1 MLFLPGLETW
11 IFLKNLMTDTRPA
24 STLRYF
30 AIINAGSSSYKFS
43 VFEEMLDG
51 RLERHTFGDIEG
63 VGSADPYFIARDSYR
78 RILNQHS
85 WGARQSSEYLLE
97 FLIDWIEI
105 HLSPNRLHAVG
116 HRMVHGGP
124 DFLEPSLVTPEVLDR
139 LRRLVPLAPLHQPRV
154 LNVIDTLMKRD
165 PDMLQVVC
173 FDTSFHQTSPYISRL
188 YGLPGHLTEKG
199 LVRYGFHGLSYEYVI
214 NELRQIAPREAA
226 GRTIIAHLGSGASMC
241 ALVNGRSVAS
251 TMGFSTL
258 DGLVM
263 STRSGSLDPGVIL
276 YLLQQEKMTVDE
288 LETLLYKQSGLL
300 GVSGISPDMRD
311 LLTTGNPAT
320 RTALDL
326 FVYRVAR
333 EAGSL
338 AAACKGLDT
347 FVFTAG
353 IGERSP
359 EIRLKIGK
367 ELEWLGV
374 EIDEE
379 ANHHG
384 RLLISRPE
392 SRVSVWIIPT
402 FEELMIA
409 RHGARLA
416 LKKAKA

>member
-1 MLFLPGLETW
+1 
-11 IFLKNLMTDTRPA
+11 MTDLNNAPA
-24 STLRYF
+24 LRFF

-43 VFEEMLDG
+43 LFEEMSDG
-51 RLERHTFGDIEG
+51 RLERRAFGDIEG
-63 VGSADPYFIARDSYR
+63 VDSHDPYFIARNSNR
-78 RILNQHS
+78 QILSQHS
-85 WGARQSSEYLLE
+85 WEAQKSSEYLLD
-97 FLIDWIEI
+97 FLLDWLEV
-105 HLSPNRLHAVG
+105 HLSPNKLHAVG

-124 DFLEPSLVTPEVLDR
+124 DFLEPSIITPEILDK
-139 LRRLVPLAPLHQPRV
+139 LRRLIPLAPLHQPRV
-154 LNVIDTLMKRD
+154 LNVIDTLSKRD
-165 PDMLQVVC
+165 PSLLQIVC
-173 FDTSFHQTSPYISRL
+173 FDTCFHQTSPYISRL

-214 NELRQIAPREAA
+214 NELRQISPKDAS
-226 GRTIIAHLGSGASMC
+226 GRAIIAHLGSGSSMC

-263 STRSGSLDPGVIL
+263 STRCGSLDPGVIL
-276 YLLQQEKMTVDE
+276 FLLQHEKMTVDE
-288 LETLLYKQSGLL
+288 LETLLYKQSGLY

-311 LLTTGNPAT
+311 LLTTGNVAS

-359 EIRLKIGK
+359 EIRLKIAK

-374 EIDEE
+374 QIDEE
-379 ANHHG
+379 ANQHG
-384 RLLISRPE
+384 RILISTPQ

-416 LKKAKA
+416 SQATAG